1 MPAVKQESLRRQ
13 LEALRERLRPEVSS
27 MTEQTLAPAGGQ
39 ASNELSNAP
48 FHLGDAGTEEY
59 LHDLNAAL
67 LENQEYL
74 TNEVQAAL
82 KRLDEGT
89 FGKCENCGRDIAAA
103 RLEAIPYTRY
113 CIKCAD
119 QAARVPDVNINTGRP
134 RSPDDTLAPEGEM
147 GEGDFN
153 PDETPLSEEISDR
166 DRQRRRTPGG
176 VHAVGEMGGGGPS
189 GGLAGSNEG
198 RGDPVVG
205 ELEEAMGSGN
215 FDVADAR
222 DDDPDEPRSGHA
234 GGAVGGTPAGKR
246 ARGT

>member
-1 MPAVKQESLRRQ
+1 MFAAKQESIRRQ

-82 KRLDEGT
+82 KRLDDGT

-153 PDETPLSEEISDR
+153 PDETPFSEEITDR

-246 ARGT
+246 ARGS